1 MIVLNKKIMNLII
14 ISSNKKTYQIFTHIK
29 KLINNLLNNR
39 YFYFPNNEQFIE
51 DQINLVDHDLYYQFN
66 NINKK
71 LELNYEDYHGGFFFI
86 DCFQKIII
94 NSCNNFFPLYGL
106 DLKEDFDIDNFSYL
120 FYHKIYYTKDVE
132 DINYFTTIYDAIT
145 QNNFNLSLL
154 NNNSDIEDIFS
165 QPTLS
170 FLEGNYWTIKDVET
184 YQDTIYQVYE
194 HLYNH
199 YQIYLSKIEYQEFFK
214 KNINYDHNL
223 SNFFDSIIQKAYFNN
238 TIPQSPIKPGKI
250 NKI

>member
-1 MIVLNKKIMNLII
+1 MNLII
-14 ISSNKKTYQIFTHIK
+14 ISSNKKTYQIITDKK

-39 YFYFPNNEQFIE
+39 HFYFPNNEQFIE
-51 DQINLVDHDLYYQFN
+51 DQINLVDHDLYDQFN

-71 LELNYEDYHGGFFFI
+71 LELNYEDYRGGFFFI

-94 NSCNNFFPLYGL
+94 NSCNYYSPLDGL
-106 DLKEDFDIDNFSYL
+106 DFKEQFDRDDFSYL
-120 FYHKIYYTKDVE
+120 FNNKIYYTEDVE
-132 DINYFTTIYDAIT
+132 DINYFTAIYNAIT
-145 QNNFNLSLL
+145 QNNFNLSFL
-154 NNNSDIEDIFS
+154 NNNSDIENIFS

-170 FLEGNYWTIKDVET
+170 FLEGNYWNIKDVEK

-199 YQIYLSKIEYQEFFK
+199 YQIYLSKIEYQEFLK
-214 KNINYDHNL
+214 KYINNDYNL
-223 SNFFDSIIQKAYFNN
+223 SNFFDSIIQKADFNN
-238 TIPQSPIKPGKI
+238 AIAQSIIKPGKI